1 MLLSGLE
8 LRRDGDDMVR
18 GSWVK
23 NRKRCLFSVVGGRRR
38 SKEDEK
44 SRRKESE
51 I

>member
-23 NRKRCLFSVVGGRRR
+23 NRKRSLFWVEGGRRR

-44 SRRKESE
+44 LGRKESE